1 MTDRL
6 LYQKK
11 RRTNICLS
19 SGVDKYVVR
28 KALTKKHRSRRN
40 TAHGKH
46 RSRESTTHENT
57 QGKTLLKDKHRSQ
70 KTPLTKNTVY
80 GKHRS
85 RKNSLAEIL
94 AAPTETKRSRK
105 LRSRKHT
112 AHDRIA
118 GKYVQYLYCSAC
130 RPFSRKKHH
139 FCCLWSCVQASLAAA
154 AEALE
159 AHLLR
164 HGTIRQHDSTQNKA
178 KKQTKTMTRMVYK
191 KSRRQQRPGGSNDRQ
206 KNKNKKH
213 D

>member
-1 MTDRL
+1 M
-6 LYQKK
+6 
-11 RRTNICLS
+11 
-19 SGVDKYVVR
+19 R
-28 KALTKKHRSRRN
+28 KAPTRKHRSRRN

-57 QGKTLLKDKHRSQ
+57 QGKTPLKDKHRSQ
-70 KTPLTKNTVY
+70 KTPLTENTVH

-85 RKNSLAEIL
+85 PKNSLAEIL
-94 AAPTETKRSRK
+94 AAPTEKKRSRK

-118 GKYVQYLYCSAC
+118 GNYVQHLYCSAC

-154 AEALE
+154 AEALQ

-164 HGTIRQHDSTQNKA
+164 HGTIRQHDSTQKQSQKNKLKLWPA
-178 KKQTKTMTRMVYK
+178 WYI
-191 KSRRQQRPGGSNDRQ
+191 RRAGGSNDRQ
-206 KNKNKKH
+206 KNKNKNTTKDH
-213 D
+213 DWRSRPVHYALP